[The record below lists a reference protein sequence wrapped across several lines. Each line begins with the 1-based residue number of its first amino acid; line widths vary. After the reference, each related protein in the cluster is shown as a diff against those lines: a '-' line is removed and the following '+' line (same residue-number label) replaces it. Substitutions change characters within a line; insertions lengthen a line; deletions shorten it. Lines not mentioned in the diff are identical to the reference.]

1 MWTFRLDP
9 SDGQMTLLS
18 VNADDKTT
26 VNPAFSRV
34 HPTKNILYAC
44 TESVETNGEVLTWKV
59 NPKTGMLNLIGRAD
73 ACGTSTCY
81 ITLDRQ
87 AKRALIVNYWNSTIV
102 VLTILPKIGAISST
116 SPFIFDPNRG
126 RVMSVSHKSHVN
138 HSENDENA
146 QKERQLDPHS
156 HAVILDPFFGKI
168 VFVPD
173 LGMDLIRQMVYD
185 ENTGIIQP
193 RGFVKS
199 GPPGKVALGPRYIEF
214 HPSLHVAYVV
224 NELSSEVA
232 VFAFD
237 KAIAQEIISSAS
249 GQGNDDDAV
258 KQTLSLFQNV
268 RTIPEGFPQE
278 MNTCGRITVHS
289 SGRFVLVSNRGHDSL
304 SVFKVDSVTGKLYD
318 PKFYHTRGSTP
329 RHFQFDPSGQWLIVA
344 NQDSNS
350 IKVFQFNLSTG
361 AIDYTGNTYAVPSPN
376 FVCCFAPR
384 SPSVDSDEQVL
395 ASRL

>member
-44 TESVETNGEVLTWKV
+44 TESVETNGEVLTWKL

-138 HSENDENA
+138 HSENDENV

-156 HAVILDPFFGKI
+156 HAVILDPFFNPKCNESRVRYGKLAFWVLSASCRRELKI
-168 VFVPD
+168 
-173 LGMDLIRQMVYD
+173 
-185 ENTGIIQP
+185 
-193 RGFVKS
+193 RGF
-199 GPPGKVALGPRYIEF
+199 GPL
-214 HPSLHVAYVV
+214 
-224 NELSSEVA
+224 
-232 VFAFD
+232 
-237 KAIAQEIISSAS
+237 
-249 GQGNDDDAV
+249 
-258 KQTLSLFQNV
+258 
-268 RTIPEGFPQE
+268 
-278 MNTCGRITVHS
+278 
-289 SGRFVLVSNRGHDSL
+289 
-304 SVFKVDSVTGKLYD
+304 KVDKKEV
-318 PKFYHTRGSTP
+318 
-329 RHFQFDPSGQWLIVA
+329 
-344 NQDSNS
+344 
-350 IKVFQFNLSTG
+350 
-361 AIDYTGNTYAVPSPN
+361 
-376 FVCCFAPR
+376 
-384 SPSVDSDEQVL
+384 
-395 ASRL
+395 